1 MQGLQGWQTFSGV
14 GVNGAL
20 FDIWSLTHVLTGTI
34 QGYFI
39 GFLGLCMNA
48 LLHVAFEV
56 FEQFYP
62 ELFRVNNA
70 NANYTGDTILNSI
83 GDVIAFTVG
92 FMLWRLLSGLHGLR

>member
-1 MQGLQGWQTFSGV
+1 MS
-14 GVNGAL
+14 GAL
-20 FDIWSLTHVLTGTI
+20 FDIWSLAHVLTGTI

-39 GFLGLCMNA
+39 GFLGLCINA

-70 NANYTGDTILNSI
+70 NYTGDTVLNSI

-92 FMLWRLLSGLHGLR
+92 FMLWRLLHHA